1 MLKVK
6 DLQNKVKKWNRD
18 NIIALLNSSDTAVER
33 AIVRL
38 YQLQT
43 ASEQRRNHTTNKN
56 FVGFNA
62 ADGTAG
68 SSFAKWLLGMNKRG
82 VVGSYPPKSLL
93 HPNCDKVFY
102 KYRRTV
108 NGNKDRVIDRAR
120 HIAIKHSKQLVDI
133 ANGDL

>member
-1 MLKVK
+1 MMLMVANLKTKWTREKV
-6 DLQNKVKKWNRD
+6 
-18 NIIALLNSSDTAVER
+18 IALLQSSDEAVER
-33 AIVRL
+33 GIVRL
-38 YQLQT
+38 YKLQT
-43 ASEQRRNHTTNKN
+43 SSEQRRNHTTNKN
-56 FVGFNA
+56 DVGFNA
-62 ADGTAG
+62 CDGTAG

-93 HPNCDKVFY
+93 HPNCDRVFY

-108 NGNKDRVIDRAR
+108 NGNKERVIDRAR